1 MAHLIQ
7 ALRSWLVPAFLAIVR
22 PLVVVVRLSG
32 SRVLA
37 CVLCCKRRGASCS
50 SCVRAVG
57 WRLVRSCSL
66 LIAWWII
73 SFGGSRRICLTAGL
87 LGLLG
92 NRRLL
97 LLLVARRRHFCTWRC
112 VVRHCN
118 QEAIAYHSPGQLLH
132 TMPNTMPHFHT
143 PHTNHA
149 WRVRPSGAQS
159 YCYTVHPLFHQK
171 GKITA
176 RIKPFTPGGRPT
188 RPGLQH
194 QSQWECRPSRPTR
207 GLQCPGAPTPRR
219 P

>member
-1 MAHLIQ
+1 MAHLVQ
-7 ALRSWLVPAFLAIVR
+7 ALRSWLIPAFLAIVR
-22 PLVVVVRLSG
+22 PLVVAVRLSG

-50 SCVRAVG
+50 SGVRALG

-73 SFGGSRRICLTAGL
+73 GFGGSRRICLTAGL

-97 LLLVARRRHFCTWRC
+97 LLLVARRRHVRTWRS
-112 VVRHCN
+112 VVRHRN
-118 QEAIAYHSPGQLLH
+118 QEAIAYHNPEQLLH
-132 TMPNTMPHFHT
+132 TTPKHRTST
-143 PHTNHA
+143 PHTSCMHGG
-149 WRVRPSGAQS
+149 SGAQS

-176 RIKPFTPGGRPT
+176 RIAHEKPFTPGGRPT
-188 RPGLQH
+188 QPGLQH